1 MVITTLICIGILI
14 LAGEVCLWRLFY
26 TKIVDMH
33 FPPSLD
39 CSSIRFFSIRRM
51 HIAVIV
57 HAVLLLISTLFP
69 LWLLW

>member
-1 MVITTLICIGILI
+1 MITALICIGILI
-14 LAGEVCLWRLFY
+14 LTGEVFLWHLFH

-39 CSSIRFFSIRRM
+39 ASSIRFFSIRRM
-51 HIAVIV
+51 RIAVIV
-57 HAVLLLISTLFP
+57 HAGLLLVSTLLP

>member
-1 MVITTLICIGILI
+1 MTTTLICVGMLI
-14 LAGEVCLWRLFY
+14 LAGEILLWRLFY

-39 CSSIRFFSIRRM
+39 SSSIRFFSIHRM
-51 HIAVIV
+51 RIAVII
-57 HAVLLLISTLFP
+57 HEGLLRISTLFP